1 MARRGAGH
9 GKCQANGLAFL
20 VRSPDRIRTGVT
32 ALRGRRPRPLDDGAV
47 LCEPCGTGVAS
58 AVQTTV
64 SPPVRPTGGRAVML
78 RHEQARTFVASALAP
93 SPGSQAA
100 GVPGLEPRLTGPEP
114 VGLPITPYPNGIGPA
129 GPDPPTQS
137 SGLRSR
143 QPTGHGQPDTGSRT
157 SHGRPV
163 SARPAS
169 RSRRS
174 HLVMPAERRNGTSWL
189 ATRIAPR

>member
-1 MARRGAGH
+1 MPRRSG
-9 GKCQANGLAFL
+9 
-20 VRSPDRIRTGVT
+20 SPDRIRTGVT

-47 LCEPCGTGVAS
+47 HGAGVLGAGVAS
-58 AVQTTV
+58 AVQTTA
-64 SPPVRPTGGRAVML
+64 SPPVRPTGGRVVIL
-78 RHEQARTFVASALAP
+78 PHEQARTFFASALV
-93 SPGSQAA
+93 SRAA

-114 VGLPITPYPNGIGPA
+114 VGLPITPYPNGIGPEVLA

-137 SGLRSR
+137 SGLRSC
-143 QPTGHGQPDTGSRT
+143 QPIGTDHGGPT
-157 SHGRPV
+157 
-163 SARPAS
+163 SARPAA